1 MSVEEQ
7 MQRCIEEAERQGLV
21 FEKSTTG
28 SYFLYERKDQGLFEV
43 ASFQS
48 LDYAERCL
56 YGKPWKDRKN
66 EGFPKQLQEVMEKQ
80 AIK

>member
-21 FEKSTTG
+21 FSKSTTG
-28 SYFLYERKDQGLFEV
+28 TYFLEERKETGFFAV

-56 YGKPWKDRKN
+56 FGIPWKDRKN
-66 EGFPKQLQEVMEKQ
+66 ERFPKQLQEVMERQ
-80 AIK
+80 SI